1 MAAFWTLLGLAGI
14 AALADWWAVAND
26 DHRLEYVAKPLV
38 LAALV
43 AAVALMPA
51 SNVVDPAR
59 RWWFLAAL
67 ACCLAGDV
75 LLMLP
80 RDLFVPGL
88 ASFLAGHVLFVVGFL
103 DPGAPQVRSA
113 AGIAIAAA
121 VVVVAGAYPVYRIV
135 RAIAAAGDRLLI
147 GPVMVYVAAIATMAA
162 IAWNVSRPLAAAGA
176 TAFLVSDT
184 LLATDRFVR
193 PLRQGT
199 LVVHATYHV
208 AQVLLV
214 LSLVGTHAG

>member
-1 MAAFWTLLGLAGI
+1 MVAVWVLVVLGGA
-14 AALADWWAVAND
+14 AALADWWAVSRED
-26 DHRLEYVAKPLV
+26 QRLEYAAKPLV

-43 AAVALMPA
+43 AAAAAIPA
-51 SNVVDPAR
+51 GDVSGPDR
-59 RWWFLAAL
+59 RWWFVAAL

-80 RDLFVPGL
+80 GDRFVPGL

-103 DPGAPQVRSA
+103 APGVPLTLSTV
-113 AGIAIAAA
+113 GIAAA
-121 VVVVAGAYPVYRIV
+121 TAGIVAAGAYPVTRIV
-135 RAIAAAGDRLLI
+135 RAIAGGGDGELLV
-147 GPVMVYVAAIATMAA
+147 PVAIYVAAIATMAVV
-162 IAWNVSRPLAAAGA
+162 AWNVARPLAAAGA
-176 TAFLVSDT
+176 TVFLLSDT

-199 LVVHATYHV
+199 LAVHATYHV

-214 LSLVGTHAG
+214 LSLLGTHPA